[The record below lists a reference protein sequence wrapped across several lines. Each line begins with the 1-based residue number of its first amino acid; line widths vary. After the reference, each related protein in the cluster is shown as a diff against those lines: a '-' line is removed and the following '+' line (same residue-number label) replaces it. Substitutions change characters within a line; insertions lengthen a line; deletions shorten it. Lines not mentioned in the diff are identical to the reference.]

1 MPSFQTPKIAA
12 KALFPNSAIKAGLD
26 EHNKMATRFD
36 RIRKLAGGK
45 NKKRKSRKKRKRTKR
60 RTYKKG
66 GSKSCGCGSTPA
78 NIISYP
84 AGSSTS
90 MSPNPNANLANA
102 QQVFANSKCASTG
115 DVMGDSWGQTGGSL
129 GKFMENLNNMAGG
142 YETYNDN
149 CPSPLKGCFNQDGN
163 NYAWLKFPHPEES
176 ERYDY
181 FALLVRNID
190 EPDIEDEDAWILV
203 RWFGY
208 LNILIKIRMEKDEDG
223 KYVGHFP
230 DSIPDPTS
238 PMVVDGPEQLAM
250 EHDLDSESDQ
260 EGGKKRMKRK
270 TRRRRSNKKR
280 KTKKRRHRK
289 RKKKGG
295 KKNKSRTSSSPPSS
309 PPPSSPPPSS
319 PTLSSKNI
327 PSEGEEKDEVSSDLN
342 ENVNLLQEQQKNI
355 KDKVN
360 ENINKIKWSNRNSV
374 NAFRKALIALMQGI
388 EPEHNENTEEHS
400 LKLGKTPSGRYQEI
414 KRSN

>member
-1 MPSFQTPKIAA
+1 MAPFQTPKIAA

-26 EHNKMATRFD
+26 EHNQMATRFD

-45 NKKRKSRKKRKRTKR
+45 NKKRKTRKKRKRTHR

-66 GSKSCGCGSTPA
+66 GSKSCACGSTPA

-142 YETYNDN
+142 YETSNDD
-149 CPSPLKGCFNQDGN
+149 CPPPLKGCFIQDGN
-163 NYAWLKFPHPEES
+163 NYAWLKFPHPDQSDE
-176 ERYDY
+176 YDY
-181 FALLVRNID
+181 FALLVRNMD

-203 RWFGY
+203 PWFGY
-208 LNILIKIRMEKDEDG
+208 SNILIKIRMEKDEDG
-223 KYVGHFP
+223 KYVDHFP

-309 PPPSSPPPSS
+309 P
-319 PTLSSKNI
+319 TLSSKNI
-327 PSEGEEKDEVSSDLN
+327 PSEGEGKDEVSSDLN
-342 ENVNLLQEQQKNI
+342 ENVNLLQEQQENI
-355 KDKVN
+355 KHKVN
-360 ENINKIKWSNRNSV
+360 ENINQIKWSNRESV